1 MHGDRSKRSRA
12 FWARGFAAFWAM
24 FPAAAGGGALAAPV
38 ETVLHSFTFGDGAD
52 PEAGVIA
59 DSNGNVYGTTFAGGA
74 SDAGV
79 VFKLSPGGTYTVL
92 HSFSRGSDGRFPLA
106 GLVADSSG
114 NLYGTTDEGGG
125 SGCGGVGCGVVFK
138 LSPGGTETVLH
149 SFSGGS
155 DGSVPNG
162 GLIADSSGNL
172 YGTTEEGGTGC
183 LGNGCGTVFKLSPDG
198 TETALY
204 TFTGGSD
211 GANPLAGL
219 IADSSGNL
227 YGTTAFGG
235 ASGNG
240 VVFKLS
246 PSGTETVLHAF
257 SGFPSDGG
265 TPEGGLIADSSGNL
279 YGTTAIGGASGN
291 GVVFKLSASGTE
303 PVLYSLKGGSDGG
316 TPVAGLI
323 ADSGGNLYGTTFA
336 GGASNS
342 GVVFK
347 LSPSGTETVL
357 HSFSAAPSDGTNP
370 RSGLIADSSGNLF
383 GTTQEGGALGGVCP
397 SGCGMVF
404 KVTPS
409 GTETVL
415 YAFTGGSDG
424 ANPLAGL
431 IADSIGNLYGTAS
444 RGGGSGCP
452 STGCGTV
459 FKLTGAGFVP
469 TVQFA
474 AFSPKVMINF
484 GATPNTD
491 AFEIQSNFTLG
502 SASNGINPLAQPVT
516 FQVGAL
522 TTTIPPG
529 SFTGTVTSSA
539 FGPFTFA
546 GTINGVSLHAA
557 IAPTGAKRFLF
568 QAGAQD
574 ASLTGTAN
582 PVPVTLTIGNNS
594 GATSVTAAI
603 AGGLAAAH

>member
-138 LSPGGTETVLH
+138 LSPDGTETVLH
-149 SFSGGS
+149 
-155 DGSVPNG
+155 P
-162 GLIADSSGNL
+162 
-172 YGTTEEGGTGC
+172 
-183 LGNGCGTVFKLSPDG
+183 
-198 TETALY
+198 
-204 TFTGGSD
+204 FTGGSD

-303 PVLYSLKGGSDGG
+303 TVLYSFKGGSDGG